1 VVNSAVWDLGALA
14 LAPSL
19 LGWELSDG
27 EVTIRLTEVEA
38 YDGVGVDPA
47 SHAYRGRTPRNAAM
61 FGPPG
66 HAYVYFVFGM
76 HWCVNVVCGPAGS
89 AAAVLL
95 RAGEVTSGIEVA
107 RRRRA
112 GAAASPARAS
122 TGTPTGD
129 RDLARGPARLAQA
142 LGVTGLLDGSYLLD
156 GSGALTLRP
165 PGRGVRTA
173 TAQSSSSPGSSA
185 RGEVCRG
192 PRVGVANGAD
202 LPWRFWLAGEPTV
215 SPYRPHVTRQ
225 RGIQHRQRRT

>member
-1 VVNSAVWDLGALA
+1 MVNSAVWDLGALA

-47 SHAYRGRTPRNAAM
+47 SHAYRGRTPRNSTM

-76 HWCVNVVCGPAGS
+76 HWCVNVVCGPEGS

-95 RAGEVTSGIEVA
+95 RAGEVTSGIEMA
-107 RRRRA
+107 RIRRA
-112 GAAASPARAS
+112 RAAASPTRAS

-142 LGVTGLLDGSYLLD
+142 LGVTGLMNGSYLLD

-165 PGRGVRTA
+165 PAADACRQGPAAGQPVV
-173 TAQSSSSPGSSA
+173 GSCKV
-185 RGEVCRG
+185 EVCSG
-192 PRVGVANGAD
+192 PRVGVADAAD
-202 LPWRFWLAGEPTV
+202 LPWRFWLAGEPSV
-215 SPYRPHVTRQ
+215 SPYRRHS
-225 RGIQHRQRRT
+225 RR